1 MEIKGI
7 LFDKDGTLI
16 DFFEAWGKT
25 IQPVISKL
33 LDEAKITNKD
43 ALLKKILNHIGV
55 YDSYIDPEG
64 SFAWKPYEQI
74 AQDIAKLMEKEQM
87 DSSMSTTD
95 IYNCLTD
102 FFWQEQSSQAV
113 PQLANLKELMAD
125 LNQMGLYTGI
135 ATTDEYEAT
144 LQCTDTCGI
153 KDNISFYGT
162 AGRNM
167 PIKPDEKLLLQAA
180 DSWKIHPQEIMVVG
194 DTPND
199 MRFAKNGN
207 AIAVGVLSGTGRKK
221 DLEQMAD
228 YLIPSIKDL
237 IPLILKIKSEEK

>member
-25 IQPVISKL
+25 IQPVIRKIL
-33 LDEAKITNKD
+33 EEAKIDKKEE
-43 ALLKKILNHIGV
+43 LLLKILNHIGV

-74 AQDIAKLMEKEQM
+74 AEDISVFMQVEQKQL
-87 DSSMSTTD
+87 SMSTKE
-95 IYNCLTD
+95 IQICLSD
-102 FFWQEQSSQAV
+102 FFQQEQSRQSI
-113 PQLANLKELMAD
+113 PQLTDLKELMD
-125 LNQMGLYTGI
+125 TLNQMGFYTGI

-144 LQCTDTCGI
+144 LECIEKCNI

-162 AGRNM
+162 AGREM
-167 PIKPDEKLLLQAA
+167 PVKPDARLLHQAA
-180 DSWKIHPQEIMVVG
+180 DHWKIQPKQIIVVG

-199 MRFAKNGN
+199 MRFAKNAG
-207 AIAVGVLSGTGRKK
+207 AIAVGVLSGTGRRK
-221 DLEQMAD
+221 DLEQVAD
-228 YLIPSIKDL
+228 YIIDSVKDFV
-237 IPLILKIKSEEK
+237 PLLLKLQSEEK